1 MNKCIFIGNLTRDPE
16 IATTANGVNRCTFA
30 IAVNRRYTNSNGER
44 EADFI
49 NVIAWRGLGD
59 NCGKYLKKGSKIAV
73 VGEMQNRSYDDKDG
87 NRRYT
92 TEIVAEDVEFLSS
105 ASSSNGADNPTAAE
119 NGGDKASEK
128 SASDKK
134 KRGKADAAA
143 ENEDLPF

>member
-1 MNKCIFIGNLTRDPE
+1 MNKCFFIGNLTRDPE

-30 IAVNRRYTNSNGER
+30 IAVNRRYTNSSGER

-59 NCGKYLKKGSKIAV
+59 NCGKYLKKGSKIAI
-73 VGEMQNRSYDDKDG
+73 VGEMQTRSYDDKDG

-105 ASSSNGADNPTAAE
+105 ASNSAGVDNSGAAANGD
-119 NGGDKASEK
+119 DKSPEK
-128 SASDKK
+128 PASDKK
-134 KRGKADAAA
+134 KRGKAAAAA